1 MLELF
6 SSGLMAAWLDM
17 AGIKP
22 NQLNVADLLKWQGV
36 SLLALPTEPDPADE
50 KTMAQYLR
58 QLSTKGMAAG
68 NQAVWM
74 QSGQSLL
81 ANHQGKVPVPAA
93 SLTKIATTLAA
104 LETWG
109 PAHEFETLIGT
120 TGTIK
125 NGVLQGDLIV
135 TGSGDPFFVWEEA
148 IALSAALNRLGI
160 RRVNGNLVIVG
171 DFSMNYQPNPTLS
184 GQLLKQG
191 LDNKYWPRFTAA
203 QYAAMYP
210 KTPKPQVVIAGG
222 IKVAIPPAPLNKGG
236 FTGFPK
242 QILLVRHRSMS
253 LTQIIKQ
260 MNIYSNNEMAEML
273 AKSVGGAS
281 VVSQI
286 AAKSAGVPHEEIHL
300 VNGSGLGVE
309 NRISPHAVCAML
321 LAIQNHLQSQQMSV
335 ADMFP
340 VSGHDRR
347 GTMVTRKIPTGTV
360 IKTGTLNAVSALAGV
375 MPTRDRG
382 LVWFAIINGGND
394 VEAFRQQQDVLLQNL
409 LKRWGVTPTPPA
421 AITPSNAIADGAKNL
436 GDARR
441 NQIVSGVQAKF

>member
-6 SSGLMAAWLDM
+6 SSGLMGAWLDM

-22 NQLNVADLLKWQGV
+22 NQLNVADLLEWQGV

-109 PAHEFETLIGT
+109 PAHAFETLIGT

-125 NGVLQGDLIV
+125 NGVLQGDLVV

-160 RRVNGNLVIVG
+160 RRVNGNLIIVG

-191 LDNKYWPRFTAA
+191 LDNKYWPRFTAV

-222 IKVAIPPAPLNKGG
+222 IRVSSVPL
-236 FTGFPK
+236 PK
-242 QILLVRHRSMS
+242 QILLVRHKSMS

-281 VVSQI
+281 MVSQI
-286 AAKSAGVPHEEIHL
+286 AAKSAGVPNEEIQL

-309 NRISPHAVCAML
+309 NRISPRAACGML
-321 LAIQNHLQSQQMSV
+321 LAIQNHLHSQQMSV

-340 VSGHDRR
+340 VSGRDRR
-347 GTMVTRKIPTGTV
+347 GTMLARKIPSGTV

-409 LKRWGVTPTPPA
+409 LKRWGVAETPPP
-421 AITPSNAIADGAKNL
+421 AITPSSAIADGAKVL
-436 GDARR
+436 GDIHR
-441 NQIVSGVQAKF
+441 NKIVSGFQAKF